1 LILENEVGDD
11 ITLKTGF
18 LFFFKENIL
27 SIKY

>member
-18 LFFFKENIL
+18 LFFSKKI
-27 SIKY
+27 YYQ